1 MKIKIKKGDHY
12 PKWWYRLQQFPW
24 IAFNVSELTIR
35 MKITESMFVFHTD
48 PNCVSDSNKIMGAAP
63 LFKSHHEE
71 SYRTSYVC
79 YHAGHPRGLPNDKSI
94 QFLWYQYV
102 NGERTIVTLPG
113 LYKKGDW
120 AVTKYKLPRIIPIA
134 RKLGSYHGGNCRTP
148 HDVDYTVHCSYR

>member
-1 MKIKIKKGDHY
+1 MKIRIKKGDHY

-63 LFKSHHEE
+63 LFKSHHDE
-71 SYRTSYVC
+71 SYRISYVC
-79 YHAGHPRGLPNDKSI
+79 YQAGHPNGLAYHNSI
-94 QFLWYQYV
+94 QFMGYSYV
-102 NGERTIVTLPG
+102 NGKNYMYLLPM

-120 AVTKYKLPRIIPIA
+120 AVVKHKLPRIIFLA
-134 RKLGSYHGGNCRTP
+134 RKLFSYHGGQCRAP
-148 HDVDYTVHCSYR
+148 HDVDYTVDCSYR